1 MKRILSIIIA
11 VILVAAMILL
21 AVKVKDPMYSNDK
34 AGEGG
39 LQKPA
44 GVSAA
49 ADKAAALHE
58 DGTIILWYADDSL
71 TEYITDIALAYRT
84 ETGVK
89 VKPELVSGVEL
100 LEQINHASI
109 YEGSVEN
116 GETIVAPDLYVT
128 THDNLMKAYY
138 AGLASEITDPQ
149 KVINAINYPQ
159 TSLHAIRCA
168 GKYVGYP
175 LYYETNFLLYNKTY
189 MANIAKQNLGGDEN
203 GEAFFEEY
211 EEQDAGA
218 AAGTANETTGESLSG
233 VSGNETDRTA
243 DASGNGIKVV
253 NTVGRAA
260 VSADAAGREDASE
273 QTAAGADEETP
284 ADGTDEEDP
293 MGEEDVTADPQVLE
307 KLANMIPATI
317 DDILTFANN
326 YDAPEEVEAIF
337 KWDVS
342 DIFYNYFFVGNYM
355 NVGGEDGDDNSY
367 FNIYNQQAVDCLKVY
382 QNINQFFSI
391 DSKAVTYDNI
401 LEEFIEG
408 KTVFTVATTDAI
420 AKIKE
425 ARENGEFNYDY
436 GVAVLPDISTTLKAR
451 GLSETSTV
459 VVNGYSFNKETAND
473 FAEYMSYT
481 RAADIYK
488 KAGRIS
494 CLKNVDYEDK
504 EIRNVMQ
511 EYEKSVPLPKM
522 IEAGNYWVQ
531 LEIAFTKVWNGADP
545 DETLKELN
553 DTIGEQIDELEQH
566 VLTQESIKV
575 GY

>member
-1 MKRILSIIIA
+1 MKRIVSVIIA
-11 VILVAAMILL
+11 VVLVAAMILL
-21 AVKVKDPMYSNDK
+21 AVKIKDPMYSGDRE
-34 AGEGG
+34 GEG
-39 LQKPA
+39 LKPA

-58 DGTIILWYADDSL
+58 DGTVILWYADDSL
-71 TEYITDIALAYRT
+71 TEYLTDIALAYRT

-100 LEQINHASI
+100 LEQINHASV

-116 GETIVAPDLYVT
+116 GETVVAPDLYIT

-189 MANIAKQNLGGDEN
+189 MANIAKQNMGDDEN
-203 GEAFFEEY
+203 SEAFYAEM
-211 EEQDAGA
+211 EEQDTGANADTAGEA
-218 AAGTANETTGESLSG
+218 SGGSVTGL
-233 VSGNETDRTA
+233 SGNETGEPATA
-243 DASGNGIKVV
+243 SNNGIKVV
-253 NTVGRAA
+253 NTVGS
-260 VSADAAGREDASE
+260 SAGNSDTTGQEDDSEQAFEDAGDE
-273 QTAAGADEETP
+273 QGEDGAS
-284 ADGTDEEDP
+284 EEDP

-391 DSKAVTYDNI
+391 DSKAVTYDSI

-420 AKIKE
+420 AKIRE

-473 FAEYMSYT
+473 FAEYMAYT

-494 CLKNVDYEDK
+494 CLKNVDYEDT
-504 EIRNVMQ
+504 EIGNVMQ